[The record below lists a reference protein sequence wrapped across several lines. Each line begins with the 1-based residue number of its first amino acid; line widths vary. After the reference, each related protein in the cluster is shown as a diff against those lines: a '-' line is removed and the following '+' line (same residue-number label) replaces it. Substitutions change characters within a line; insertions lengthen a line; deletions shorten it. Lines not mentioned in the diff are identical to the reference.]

1 MISNFPTLERQQLV
15 NFTPKVVQKRHMNKQ
30 YLDLLI
36 NPKNGEPF
44 IFNENK
50 EKIIC
55 KTSGD
60 EFEAKSGIPII
71 KEIKEQEGLGST
83 KLHKN
88 HSSTFQYLSHYE
100 KDAELFDYFE
110 EPACKATEHEELR
123 LHETI
128 FSSIKNNNTFLLDVG
143 CGNGWA
149 SLMGNK
155 KGLKV
160 ISMDISSRNPTQA
173 LKNNNNPNHYGL
185 VADVYNLPIKEKSLE
200 YIIASEI
207 MEHVINPTK
216 FVDILY
222 GKLKNGGKL
231 IITTP
236 YNEKLN
242 YSLCVHCNSMTPNH
256 AHIHSFSE
264 NNITKLIPPG
274 CQWKWKKFSNKLLAK
289 LRTHIILQFVPYRL
303 WCLIDKIA
311 NKIANKP
318 TRLLIEI
325 KKPAVN

>member
-1 MISNFPTLERQQLV
+1 
-15 NFTPKVVQKRHMNKQ
+15 MNKH
-30 YLDLLI
+30 YLDLLVD
-36 NPKNGEPF
+36 PKNGEPF
-44 IFNENK
+44 ILDKNR
-50 EKIIC
+50 EKIIN
-55 KTSGD
+55 KTSGN
-60 EFEAKSGIPII
+60 EFAVLSGIPII
-71 KEIKEQEGLGST
+71 KDTQEQKGLGST
-83 KLHKN
+83 KLHEN

-110 EPACKATEHEELR
+110 VTPCEATKHEERR
-123 LHETI
+123 LHESI
-128 FSSIKNNNTFLLDVG
+128 FSLIKNNNAFLLDVG

-155 KGLKV
+155 KGLNV
-160 ISMDISSRNPTQA
+160 ISMDISSRNPISA
-173 LKNNNNPNHYGL
+173 LKNNNNPNHFGL

-200 YIIASEI
+200 YIIASEV

-236 YNEKLN
+236 YNENLN
-242 YSLCVHCNSMTPNH
+242 YSLCVHCNCMTPNH

-264 NNITKLIPPG
+264 NNISKLIPEG
-274 CQWKWKKFSNKLLAK
+274 CQWKWDKFSNKFLAK
-289 LRTHIILQFVPYRL
+289 TRTHIVLQYIPFYIWRI
-303 WCLIDKIA
+303 IDRIA
-311 NKIANKP
+311 NTIINRP

-325 KKPAVN
+325 TKSAKS